1 MRWNV
6 LNISTEQTL
15 LPQKISFKLNGGYG
29 GEYPIDLRTTATF
42 LIHFQQLIDKTYCVI
57 SNAERITKD
66 DRKNYQLLV
75 KDLKVGSLESD
86 LLLTIA
92 GGLLALPYPGFCTP
106 QTLWDFTVMA
116 YELATRFFTDTSAG
130 KNPQITNN
138 GDNTRNIIY
147 MVQGDLITYPADAFN
162 IANNSLPLYKSMGK
176 ALNEGNFTSFTATNQ
191 ASTCAP
197 LVMSKNTEALF
208 KGTTKVES
216 TLYTLSGNIISF
228 NKETR
233 SGKIRIPKDNQQ
245 TVVHDYPFT
254 IIGDQDCDLY
264 IQAMKSNS
272 VSIKALKEISYTSLE
287 PQIKRLQIIHISSD

>member
-1 MRWNV
+1 
-6 LNISTEQTL
+6 
-15 LPQKISFKLNGGYG
+15 
-29 GEYPIDLRTTATF
+29 
-42 LIHFQQLIDKTYCVI
+42 
-57 SNAERITKD
+57 
-66 DRKNYQLLV
+66 
-75 KDLKVGSLESD
+75 
-86 LLLTIA
+86 
-92 GGLLALPYPGFCTP
+92 
-106 QTLWDFTVMA
+106 
-116 YELATRFFTDTSAG
+116 
-130 KNPQITNN
+130 
-138 GDNTRNIIY
+138 
-147 MVQGDLITYPADAFN
+147 
-162 IANNSLPLYKSMGK
+162 MGK